1 MGGGGADDKG
11 LGAAT
16 MCVGADTGIATLG
29 TTAGALTSGVGAGG
43 STGVTV
49 VVTAVAA
56 GAPWPLGV

>member
-1 MGGGGADDKG
+1 
-11 LGAAT
+11 